1 MTHNTL
7 QQLKQQADTLTLE
20 EQLEL
25 IAYLAEKAR
34 QAQPTTKPRQRWS
47 EIRGL
52 VFTPALDE
60 DAQTWVSRTRRE
72 ADEHRESQLKRNEI
86 NR

>member
-1 MTHNTL
+1 MTYNTL

-34 QAQPTTKPRQRWS
+34 QAQPTTKHRQKWS
-47 EIRGL
+47 EISGL
-52 VFTPALDE
+52 VPPPALGE
-60 DAQTWVSRTRRE
+60 DAQTWVSRTRQE
-72 ADEHRESQLKRNEI
+72 ADEHRENQLK
-86 NR
+86 

>member
-1 MTHNTL
+1 MTDNTL

-20 EQLEL
+20 EKLEL

-34 QAQPTTKPRQRWS
+34 QAQPTNKPRQKWS

-52 VFTPALDE
+52 AAAPALNE
-60 DAQTWVSRTRRE
+60 DAQTWVSRTRQE
-72 ADEHRESQLKRNEI
+72 ADEHRER
-86 NR
+86 

>member
-1 MTHNTL
+1 MSYNNL
-7 QQLKQQADTLTLE
+7 QKLKQQADTLTLE

-34 QAQPTTKPRQRWS
+34 QTQHITKPRQRWN

-52 VFTPALDE
+52 VPAPALGE
-60 DAQTWVSRTRRE
+60 DAQTWVSRTRQE
-72 ADEHRESQLKRNEI
+72 ANEHRESQLKNI
-86 NR
+86 PP

>member
-1 MTHNTL
+1 MTYNTL

-34 QAQPTTKPRQRWS
+34 QAQPTNKPRQKWS

-52 VFTPALDE
+52 ASAPALGE
-60 DAQTWVSRTRRE
+60 DAQTWVSRTRQE
-72 ADEHRESQLKRNEI
+72 ADEYRKR
-86 NR
+86 